1 MARLCFAFR
10 DATSLYLATEL
21 ARFVFI
27 KRRAFLFLFDCAGEI
42 TMSASPFLSC
52 SGGDLWAL
60 LRKKKTLSEETAAF
74 ISGEVALAIRHI
86 HARGVLHRDIKLE
99 NLLLDGMG
107 HVKVVDF
114 GLSKHLFREDS
125 GIWDGRTF
133 TVCGTNYYMPPEML
147 KRDSAGMCFTLFRR
161 FPDGLCF

>member
-1 MARLCFAFR
+1 MA
-10 DATSLYLATEL
+10 
-21 ARFVFI
+21 
-27 KRRAFLFLFDCAGEI
+27 
-42 TMSASPFLSC
+42 

-60 LRKKKTLSEETAAF
+60 LRKKKTLNEETASF

-99 NLLLDGMG
+99 NLLLDGLG

-114 GLSKHLFREDS
+114 GLSKHLFKEDS

-147 KRDSAGMCFTLFRR
+147 KRDTPGHGLSADWWQLGCLIYELLVGSPVFYEK
-161 FPDGLCF
+161 GAKV